1 MIPNL
6 NNKYHR
12 MKYLGSFRITKEKQQ
27 ISCFNQFF
35 IETKKNL
42 ESKVNH
48 RYQTHEISLE
58 QIHLLFNYTVE
69 RYDVSD
75 TR

>member
-12 MKYLGSFRITKEKQQ
+12 MKYLGSFRVTKEKQQ
-27 ISCFNQFF
+27 IRYFNKLF
-35 IETKKNL
+35 IETKKSS

-48 RYQTHEISLE
+48 RFQNHEISLE

-69 RYDVSD
+69 RYGVSD